1 MENIRKQD
9 NKKSWFS
16 FLQKDDDAFVSWGNI
31 ALAFSATVLVYLIHG
46 SPYSYFVLLLGLIL
60 GALDGIHLQ
69 LWKLNN
75 KNKG

>member
-1 MENIRKQD
+1 MDDIKKQD
-9 NKKSWFS
+9 NETRWIR

-60 GALDGIHLQ
+60 GGLDGIHRQ

-75 KNKG
+75 KD